1 MESNQQFKVAQ
12 DLTPMNED
20 MKHNEPERIYSPGD
34 TSPNDELMETPEP
47 KSIILNYLPDGM
59 EISDDTV
66 PRERLDISQSIKRV
80 RFDSDAKASPLV
92 AEDRLPAITHEK
104 IIVGKEDTELIVL
117 GNTDLNE
124 SLNLGSED
132 FLGRNMPD
140 DTNPK
145 DKLMET
151 LEPKSNVPNYLLDGM
166 ETSDNTVPRE
176 RLDISLSIARV
187 RIDSDAK
194 AEPLVEGER
203 LPAITHETIVV
214 GKEDTGLIVQ
224 GGASTPREVVSQS
237 NLHGSEDSTKERI
250 IVSIRQ
256 PERPFRDEKKRRRE
270 QRKKVADLNFKCA
283 YEEHTVTDRDQV
295 TFVTKTLTRSIE
307 NFKVTTGTTT
317 VDTGGEKK
325 TDHLEKQTN
334 VPDVIKF
341 ETQWNLHWA
350 PETNQHLCKNMLWPN
365 DFFPGE
371 TLAEEN

>member
-1 MESNQQFKVAQ
+1 MESNQKFKVAQ

-20 MKHNEPERIYSPGD
+20 MLHNEPKKRNSPYIEVHGIRYSPGD
-34 TSPNDELMETPEP
+34 TNPNDELMETPEP
-47 KSIILNYLPDGM
+47 KSIIPNYLPDGM
-59 EISDDTV
+59 EISDNTV

-117 GNTDLNE
+117 GNELNTDLNE

-132 FLGRNMPD
+132 FLERNMPD

-151 LEPKSNVPNYLLDGM
+151 PEPNSNIPDYLLDGM
-166 ETSDNTVPRE
+166 ETSDDSVPRE

-194 AEPLVEGER
+194 AESLVEGER

-224 GGASTPREVVSQS
+224 GGAPAPREEFSQFD
-237 NLHGSEDSTKERI
+237 LHGSEDSTKERI

-256 PERPFRDEKKRRRE
+256 PERPYRDEKKRRRE

-307 NFKVTTGTTT
+307 NYKVTTGTTT

-325 TDHLEKQTN
+325 TDQLEKQTN

-341 ETQWNLHWA
+341 EKQ
-350 PETNQHLCKNMLWPN
+350 
-365 DFFPGE
+365 
-371 TLAEEN
+371 